1 MKKQLLFLTIIF
13 MVSFQFINA
22 QCTRGGTFDSTGNP
36 NTGTYP
42 ISGSANITVG
52 SDGILR
58 VNFENDFVSVQG
70 FQLQVFLS
78 TQQSLNM
85 SSPSTFL
92 RVDQD
97 GDLVCDPHSSFERSH
112 NEEAMT
118 GAITFSEDLT
128 GVSLND
134 YQYIIL
140 QCVEFNV
147 PWGFVNLGA
156 QSSGCSFSVNENSL
170 KDVAL
175 YPNPS
180 NGNVTL
186 QAQVSEIAQ
195 ISVYNILGNRVYQ
208 KAQSLNSEMNLSN
221 LKTGIYLVKIE
232 AEGKQTTKRLII
244 E

>member
-1 MKKQLLFLTIIF
+1 MKKPLLFGVLC
-13 MVSFQFINA
+13 MLASINISHS
-22 QCTRGGTFDSTGNP
+22 QCSRGGMFDSTGNP
-36 NTGTYP
+36 NTSTYP

-52 SDGILR
+52 NDGNLT
-58 VNFENDFVSVQG
+58 VNFENDFASVQG

-78 TQQSLNM
+78 TTQQLNL
-85 SSPSTFL
+85 SAPNTFL

-112 NEEAMT
+112 NEEPMT

-128 GVSLND
+128 GVKLND

-156 QSSGCSFSVNENSL
+156 QSTGCSLSLDDNELNSTSF
-170 KDVAL
+170 

-180 NGNVTL
+180 NGKITIKS
-186 QAQVSEIAQ
+186 QIAEDAEIT
-195 ISVYNILGNRVYQ
+195 IYSILGKQVYS
-208 KAQSLNSEMNLSN
+208 KTKSLNSELDLTD
-221 LKTGIYLVKIE
+221 LKSGIYLARIE
-232 AEGKQTTKRLII
+232 IDGKQATKRLII